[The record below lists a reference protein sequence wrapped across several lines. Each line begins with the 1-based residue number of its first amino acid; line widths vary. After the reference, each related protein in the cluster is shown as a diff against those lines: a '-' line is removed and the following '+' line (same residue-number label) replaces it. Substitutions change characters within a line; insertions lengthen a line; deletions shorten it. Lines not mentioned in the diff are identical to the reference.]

1 MHNIY
6 GKEMRERMAA
16 IHTDDLNDP
25 VLLSPSQL
33 VSSSKL
39 SKNLGAYLDKVKKR
53 PVFVTRDQEVEAVL
67 INIDDYR
74 ELLLEEQRVEELY
87 LAVLA
92 VRRLVEHSKSPQ
104 ELLDTDDV
112 LRRFG
117 ITREELERIPDDA
130 VDG

>member
-1 MHNIY
+1 
-6 GKEMRERMAA
+6 MAA

>member
-1 MHNIY
+1 MSIMSFSDI
-6 GKEMRERMAA
+6 E
-16 IHTDDLNDP
+16 DP

-39 SKNLGAYLDKVKKR
+39 SKNLGAYLEKIKKR
-53 PVFVTRDQEVEAVL
+53 PVFITREQEVEAVL

-87 LAVLA
+87 YAVLA
-92 VRRLVEHSKSPQ
+92 LRRLVEHFKSPKA
-104 ELLDTDDV
+104 LVDTDDV
-112 LRRFG
+112 LKRFG
-117 ITREELERIPDDA
+117 LTREEVEGVPDDA

>member
-1 MHNIY
+1 MSFSDI
-6 GKEMRERMAA
+6 E
-16 IHTDDLNDP
+16 DP

-39 SKNLGAYLDKVKKR
+39 SKNLGAYLEKIKKR
-53 PVFVTRDQEVEAVL
+53 PVFITREQEVEAVL

-87 LAVLA
+87 YAVLA
-92 VRRLVEHSKSPQ
+92 LRRLVEHFKSPKA
-104 ELLDTDDV
+104 LVDTDDV
-112 LRRFG
+112 LKRFG
-117 ITREELERIPDDA
+117 LTREEVEGVPDDA